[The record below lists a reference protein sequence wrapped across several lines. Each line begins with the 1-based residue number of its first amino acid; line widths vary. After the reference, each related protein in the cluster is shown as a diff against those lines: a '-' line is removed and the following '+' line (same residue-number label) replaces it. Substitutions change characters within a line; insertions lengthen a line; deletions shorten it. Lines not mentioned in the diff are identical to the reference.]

1 MKFTTKTKAVIAL
14 IGVVLIWSVHAIIS
28 RTVVQEIPPMTL
40 SFLRMLTASVL
51 FLPLVLSSKPW
62 KKNKFGSLV
71 LISGLSVINILL
83 FIWGVQYTSASTS
96 QLIYAAI
103 PVFVVLVN
111 IFLLKEKISAGRIGG
126 VVLGFAGL
134 IYIVYLSAI
143 EKGTTITG
151 HLIGNLAVSAAMC
164 SWLWYIILS
173 KKMTKY
179 FSPVEISGVS
189 AITACIVNL
198 FLAII
203 EISTT
208 HKIGNWTPQLFL
220 GGLYMGAF
228 GTFLAYILYQY
239 AIKNVST
246 LTVSMSQYI
255 QPITTALLA
264 SMLIGEKLTVNF
276 IFGSMLVLSG
286 VFMTTTLEVYK
297 IRK

>member
-1 MKFTTKTKAVIAL
+1 MNNKYKALIAL
-14 IGVVLIWSVHAIIS
+14 LITVLIWSVHAIIS

-51 FLPLVLSSKPW
+51 FLPMVLSLKPW
-62 KKNKFGSLV
+62 QKNKFWSLI
-71 LISGLSVINILL
+71 LISGLSAANVFL

-111 IFLLKEKISAGRIGG
+111 IFILKEKISTGRIIG

-151 HLIGNLAVSAAMC
+151 YLIGNIAVFAAMG
-164 SWLWYIILS
+164 SWMWYIILS

-179 FSPVEISGVS
+179 FSPVEIGGIS
-189 AITACIVNL
+189 AITACIINL
-198 FLAII
+198 FLALI

-208 HKIGNWTPQLFL
+208 RKIGNWTPQLFL

-246 LTVSMSQYI
+246 LTVSMSSYI

-264 SMLIGEKLTVNF
+264 SMLIGEKLTANF
-276 IFGSMLVLSG
+276 ILGSMLVLSG
-286 VFMTTTLEVYK
+286 VFMTTTLEIYK
-297 IRK
+297 RRND